1 MNCRNCGSNVNPG
14 DMFCQN
20 CGAGINNSSSNQNPV
35 ISDEVLVDAYIGK
48 NIEEIRKGNFSWCT
62 FFFDVFYAF
71 YRKMWLFGI
80 LYLLS
85 YLVWAFLIVI
95 LIVLLVKQTN
105 EITFIQNYVKYY
117 SIIYGGII
125 VTSLA
130 LRLIFSFKFK
140 KAYLKHAT
148 KKVEQIKVRNMG
160 KTNEEIKK
168 ECSKKGGTSIFG
180 IFLAILLPIILY
192 LLLAIP
198 YAIQTKNT
206 LDKVQNSVAKDS
218 AYIII
223 EEVEMA
229 YFSASIDKELITL
242 EDVRN
247 EYEGKF
253 STWSG
258 NVIKSTHY
266 DFTCDVTVNN
276 DNKMLVSCD
285 LFGEKIESG
294 LFDLNVGKKENN
306 QANDNQNNETDK
318 ESVNNNKEE
327 VNNVES
333 NNISYKIVDETSN
346 EGVVFKQLY
355 VNGKEVSF
363 ENKATNIE
371 VIQMNDILIVE
382 TALSSKTLYAVSKD
396 ADVIGVFT
404 TRNNNFYKNTN
415 IIPTKYTYR
424 DTYRIEGNSIYIQTD
439 KLSQDSKYALC
450 NLLASKDDEVV
461 LYEEKFEYLGN
472 NKFSTP
478 IITNKITRKEYMQ
491 EHNINCN

>member
-1 MNCRNCGSNVNPG
+1 MKVIKINKKDYVLKFTTKALMNLN
-14 DMFCQN
+14 
-20 CGAGINNSSSNQNPV
+20 AKGIT
-35 ISDEVLVDAYIGK
+35 L
-48 NIEEIRKGNFSWCT
+48 
-62 FFFDVFYAF
+62 
-71 YRKMWLFGI
+71 
-80 LYLLS
+80 
-85 YLVWAFLIVI
+85 
-95 LIVLLVKQTN
+95 
-105 EITFIQNYVKYY
+105 
-117 SIIYGGII
+117 
-125 VTSLA
+125 TSLA

-140 KAYLKHAT
+140 KAYLKHTT
-148 KKVEQIKVRNMG
+148 KKVVQIKVRNMG

-198 YAIQTKNT
+198 YVIQTKNT

-253 STWSG
+253 STWEG
-258 NVIKSTHY
+258 NVIKSTRY

-285 LFGEKIESG
+285 VFGEKIESG
-294 LFDLNVGKKENN
+294 IFDLNIGNKEN
-306 QANDNQNNETDK
+306 NQNNETDK
-318 ESVNNNKEE
+318 EEDNNDNQ
-327 VNNVES
+327 NNES
-333 NNISYKIVDETSN
+333 NNISYKIVEETSN
-346 EGVVFKQLY
+346 EGVVFKKLY

-371 VIQMNDILIVE
+371 VKQLNDILIVE
-382 TALSSKTLYAVSKD
+382 TSLASKTLYAVSND
-396 ADVIGVFT
+396 AEVIGVFT
-404 TRNNNFYKNTN
+404 TSNNNFYKNTN

-424 DTYRIEGNSIYIQTD
+424 DKYRIEGNSIYIQTD

-450 NLLASKDDEVV
+450 NLLANKDEEFV

-472 NKFSTP
+472 NKFSTSV
-478 IITNKITRKEYMQ
+478 ITKEITRRQYIQ